1 MAGDEEAPDFSI
13 FFAREFI
20 KVKRTVYLI
29 VQDHGRAEE
38 ISQEAFIQLLRHWQK
53 VSAYDKPEAWIRRV
67 AIRMA
72 NHTSARERARAF
84 LERKATQAPVTPAAE
99 PSMQDVLRDL
109 SSGQRAAI
117 VLHYFEDQPID
128 EIARILDCS
137 ENTVK
142 SHLHRG
148 RNRLR
153 VLLSETEGADGG
165 T

>member
-1 MAGDEEAPDFSI
+1 MAGDEGKPEYSA
-13 FFAREFI
+13 FFAREFGR
-20 KVKRTVYLI
+20 VKRAVYLV

-38 ISQEAFIQLLRHWQK
+38 ISQEAFIQLLRHWKK
-53 VSAYDKPEAWIRRV
+53 VSTYDKPEAWVRRV

-72 NHTSARERARAF
+72 GHLSTRERMRAL
-84 LERKATQAPVTPAAE
+84 LERKATPAPVLSENEPGLAE
-99 PSMQDVLRDL
+99 ALRAL
-109 SSGQRAAI
+109 TAGQRAAI
-117 VLHYFEDQPID
+117 VLHYYEDQSID

-153 VLLSETEGADGG
+153 VLLSEAGGAGDGA
-165 T
+165 